1 VLLEIMPWLEYTD
14 EGGGRA
20 RRELGPAP
28 LTIGRRSDSGLV
40 FHDTFVSR
48 RHATVEK
55 RGEDYFV
62 RDAGSTYGTF
72 VNGEQVT
79 KKILAH
85 GDEITVGNTLL
96 KFLESGGPVPSRK
109 AKEAPQDSHTAVLSG
124 LRESLTAI
132 KSVMQ
137 QEETPEVLA
146 VQMARVEAEMKR
158 LEDRVREAEQAK
170 KAAQTLYEVSKIT
183 SLVVDLRRL
192 LPLIMDQTLS
202 VMSAERGFLLMVNE
216 KGERE
221 IQAARNMG
229 RSVRKGEAGPS
240 ETIAN
245 LALSERRGILTEDA
259 QKDPRFAQE
268 VSVLLFEIRSALAVP
283 MLDKEMRPVGA
294 IYVDRRVSKEPFLPW
309 HLEFLQAFANQAALS
324 IENARLY
331 EKSLREERLRTNLQR
346 YLSQPLVEK
355 IVSGEGRIGLGGEE
369 RRVTVLFADIRSFTP
384 MVEKMKPEEAVGM
397 LNEYF
402 TVMTEEVFRE
412 EGTVDKFIGDCL
424 MAIFGAPI
432 AHPDDPLRAVR
443 TALGMRRALLTL
455 KKHWLAGG
463 GRFGKP
469 LSLAAFEIGIGINT
483 GPAIAGNIGSE
494 KRMDYTV
501 ISDAVNLASRLEGVA
516 KAGEVLISEETYREV
531 RDKVRV
537 IPKPPVRVQGK
548 SEPIQSY
555 SVQGLL

>member
-1 VLLEIMPWLEYTD
+1 MSWLEYAD
-14 EGGGRA
+14 EKGGRA
-20 RRELGPAP
+20 RRELGPSP
-28 LTIGRRSDSGLV
+28 LAIGRRSDSGLV

-48 RHATVEK
+48 SHATVEK
-55 RGEDYFV
+55 RGEHFV
-62 RDAGSTYGTF
+62 LRDAGSTYGSF
-72 VNGEQVT
+72 VNGEQVAERH
-79 KKILAH
+79 LVH
-85 GDEITVGNTLL
+85 GDEIRLGNTLL
-96 KFLESGGPVPSRK
+96 RYFESEKPIPLPRPR
-109 AKEAPQDSHTAVLSG
+109 EDAPDSHTAVLSG
-124 LRESLTAI
+124 LRESLQAI
-132 KSVMQ
+132 RSTVQ
-137 QEETPEVLA
+137 QEETPEALA
-146 VQMARVEAEMKR
+146 VQLARAEAEMKG
-158 LEDRVREAEQAK
+158 LEDRVRQAEQAE

-192 LPLIMDQTLS
+192 LPLIMDQALA
-202 VMSAERGFLLMVNE
+202 VMGAERGFLLLVNE
-216 KGERE
+216 KGESE

-229 RSVRKGEAGPS
+229 RSIRKGEAGPS
-240 ETIAN
+240 ETIAS
-245 LALSERRGILTEDA
+245 LALTERRGILTEDA
-259 QKDPRFAQE
+259 QKDSRFAVE

-283 MLDKEMRPVGA
+283 MLDKERRPVGA
-294 IYVDRRVSKEPFLPW
+294 IYVDRRTSREPFSRW

-331 EKSLREERLRTNLQR
+331 EKSLKEERLRINLQR

-384 MVEKMKPEEAVGM
+384 MVEKMTPQEAVAL

-402 TVMTEEVFRE
+402 TLMTEEVFKE
-412 EGTVDKFIGDCL
+412 KGTVDKFIGDCL

-483 GPAIAGNIGSE
+483 GLAIAGNIGSE

-531 RDKVRV
+531 RDKVKAV
-537 IPKPPVRVQGK
+537 PKPPVRVQGK